1 MHSCPVAFRK
11 MLKFIVIV
19 AAVAA
24 GVLLL
29 SDLRGC
35 GGLLPQETVYDET
48 KDESFLLAKEYA
60 SAGRYPEALD
70 AFRRIIQEHPDASA
84 ESNLEAGLIA
94 FRQGDFPLA
103 IYHFNQ
109 YLWQRP
115 DASSRA
121 RERVVG
127 LINSSKKR
135 FVQEMLPGRVAEPE
149 SSVPGLEEKYLSVT
163 RENETLKRE
172 IERLRA
178 ELGKD
183 AASARLSAPAES
195 VPVAA
200 APVLAAQT
208 SAAEAAP
215 PPPPEKPPVPA
226 THVVARGDT
235 LSGISRKYY
244 GTTARWRDI
253 YEANRVTLSSPSALR
268 PGMVLKLPRP

>member
-1 MHSCPVAFRK
+1 
-11 MLKFIVIV
+11 MLKLIVIV

-35 GGLLPQETVYDET
+35 GSLFPQETVYDET

-60 SAGRYPEALD
+60 AAGRYPEALD

-94 FRQGDFPLA
+94 FQQGDFPLA

-149 SSVPGLEEKYLSVT
+149 SSVPGLEEKYLAVT
-163 RENETLKRE
+163 GCAPSAARTPLPRAFPLPRRAFPSRRRPSPRRRRPPRKPLR
-172 IERLRA
+172 RLRRKSLPFPRRTSSPA
-178 ELGKD
+178 
-183 AASARLSAPAES
+183 ATRFPASAEN
-195 VPVAA
+195 
-200 APVLAAQT
+200 
-208 SAAEAAP
+208 
-215 PPPPEKPPVPA
+215 
-226 THVVARGDT
+226 
-235 LSGISRKYY
+235 I
-244 GTTARWRDI
+244 TARRR
-253 YEANRVTLSSPSALR
+253 AGATSTRRTASR
-268 PGMVLKLPRP
+268 